1 MATNQTITWK
11 DPVYAQNLEDA
22 ATEMNWTA
30 TVPDPAFVPTEA
42 NPTAPQIPNPISKE
56 QNFKK
61 WIKAKAANMRIEQ
74 ANRRALAGV
83 ATEVDA

>member
-1 MATNQTITWK
+1 MAIQQTITWK
-11 DPVYAQNLEDA
+11 NSVYAQNLEDA
-22 ATEMNWTA
+22 ATEMNWTE

-42 NPTAPQIPNPISKE
+42 NQTAPMIPNPISKE
-56 QNFKK
+56 KNFKK

-83 ATEVDA
+83 VTEVDA

>member
-1 MATNQTITWK
+1 MAIQQNITWK
-11 DPVYAQNLEDA
+11 DSVYAQNLEDA
-22 ATEMNWTA
+22 ATEMNWSE

-61 WIKAKAANMRIEQ
+61 WIKAKAANMRTEQ
-74 ANRRALAGV
+74 ANRTALASV
-83 ATEVDA
+83 AVEADV

>member
-1 MATNQTITWK
+1 MAQQTITWK
-11 DPVYAQNLEDA
+11 DSVYAQNLEDA

-30 TVPDPAFVPTEA
+30 TVPDPAFVPTEE
-42 NPTAPQIPNPISKE
+42 NPIAPMIPNPISKE

-61 WIKAKAANMRIEQ
+61 WIKAKAANMRTEQ

-83 ATEVDA
+83 TTEGDA

>member
-1 MATNQTITWK
+1 MAIQQTITWK
-11 DPVYAQNLEDA
+11 NSVYAQNLEDA
-22 ATEMNWTA
+22 ATEMNWTE

-42 NPTAPQIPNPISKE
+42 NRIAPQIPNPISKE

-74 ANRRALAGV
+74 ANRRALATV
-83 ATEVDA
+83 ATEVDV

>member
-11 DPVYAQNLEDA
+11 DSVYAQTLEDA

-61 WIKAKAANMRIEQ
+61 WIKAKAANMRAEQ
-74 ANRRALAGV
+74 ATRRALAGV
-83 ATEVDA
+83 VTEVDV

>member
-1 MATNQTITWK
+1 MTIQQTITWE
-11 DPVYAQNLEDA
+11 DSVYAQNLEDA

-42 NPTAPQIPNPISKE
+42 NPIAPMIPNPVSKE

-61 WIKAKAANMRIEQ
+61 WIRAKAANMRIEQ

-83 ATEVDA
+83 AAEADV

>member
-1 MATNQTITWK
+1 MAIQQTITWK
-11 DPVYAQNLEDA
+11 NSVYAQNLEDA

-42 NPTAPQIPNPISKE
+42 NQTAPMIPNPVSKE

-74 ANRRALAGV
+74 ANRRALASV
-83 ATEVDA
+83 AVEADV

>member
-22 ATEMNWTA
+22 ATEMKWTENIQ
-30 TVPDPAFVPTEA
+30 DPAFVPTEA
-42 NPTAPQIPNPISKE
+42 NPIAPMIPNPVSKE

-61 WIKAKAANMRIEQ
+61 WIKAKAANMRTEQ
-74 ANRRALAGV
+74 ANRRALGGV
-83 ATEVDA
+83 VTEVDA

>member
-1 MATNQTITWK
+1 MAIQQTITWE
-11 DPVYAQNLEDA
+11 DSVYAQNLEDA

-42 NPTAPQIPNPISKE
+42 NPIAPMIPNPVSKE
-56 QNFKK
+56 QNFKR

-74 ANRRALAGV
+74 ANRRALAAV
-83 ATEVDA
+83 AAEGDV

>member
-11 DPVYAQNLEDA
+11 DSVYAQTLEDA
-22 ATEMNWTA
+22 ATEMGWTA

-61 WIKAKAANMRIEQ
+61 WIKAKAANMRTEQ
-74 ANRRALAGV
+74 ATRRALAGV
-83 ATEVDA
+83 VTEVDV

>member
-11 DPVYAQNLEDA
+11 DSVYAQNLEDA
-22 ATEMNWTA
+22 ATEMNWTE

-42 NPTAPQIPNPISKE
+42 NPTAPQIPNPVSKE
-56 QNFKK
+56 LNFKK

-74 ANRRALAGV
+74 ANRKALAAV
-83 ATEVDA
+83 VTEVDA

>member
-11 DPVYAQNLEDA
+11 DTVYAQNLEDA

-30 TVPDPAFVPTEA
+30 TVPDPSFVPTEA
-42 NPTAPQIPNPISKE
+42 NPTAPMIPNPVSKE

-61 WIKAKAANMRIEQ
+61 WIKAKAANMRTEQ
-74 ANRRALAGV
+74 ANRRALAAIV
-83 ATEVDA
+83 TEGDA

>member
-1 MATNQTITWK
+1 MAT
-11 DPVYAQNLEDA
+11 QNLEDA
-22 ATEMNWTA
+22 ATEMNWTE

-42 NPTAPQIPNPISKE
+42 NPTAPMIPNPISKE

-61 WIKAKAANMRIEQ
+61 WIKAKAANMRTEQ

-83 ATEVDA
+83 VI

>member
-1 MATNQTITWK
+1 MAIQQTITWK
-11 DPVYAQNLEDA
+11 DSVYAQNLENA

-42 NPTAPQIPNPISKE
+42 NQTAPQIPNPISKE

-83 ATEVDA
+83 ITEVDA

>member
-1 MATNQTITWK
+1 MAIQQTITWK
-11 DPVYAQNLEDA
+11 NSVYAQNLEDA

-30 TVPDPAFVPTEA
+30 TIPDPAFVPTEA
-42 NPTAPQIPNPISKE
+42 NQTAPQIPNPISKE

-74 ANRRALAGV
+74 ANRRALATV
-83 ATEVDA
+83 ATEVDV

>member
-11 DPVYAQNLEDA
+11 DSVYAQNLEDA

-42 NPTAPQIPNPISKE
+42 NPTAPMIPNPVSKE
-56 QNFKK
+56 KNFKK

-74 ANRRALAGV
+74 ANRRALATV
-83 ATEVDA
+83 ATEVDV

>member
-1 MATNQTITWK
+1 MATNQTIQWK
-11 DPVYAQNLEDA
+11 DSVYAQNLEDA

-30 TVPDPAFVPTEA
+30 TVPDPAFVPTEE
-42 NPTAPQIPNPISKE
+42 NPTAPMIPNPVSKE
-56 QNFKK
+56 KNFKK

-83 ATEVDA
+83 VTEVDA

>member
-1 MATNQTITWK
+1 MATQQTITWK
-11 DPVYAQNLEDA
+11 DSVYAQNLEDA

-30 TVPDPAFVPTEA
+30 TIPDPAFVPTEA
-42 NPTAPQIPNPISKE
+42 NHVAPMIPNPVSKE

-74 ANRRALAGV
+74 ANRRALARV
-83 ATEVDA
+83 AVEADV